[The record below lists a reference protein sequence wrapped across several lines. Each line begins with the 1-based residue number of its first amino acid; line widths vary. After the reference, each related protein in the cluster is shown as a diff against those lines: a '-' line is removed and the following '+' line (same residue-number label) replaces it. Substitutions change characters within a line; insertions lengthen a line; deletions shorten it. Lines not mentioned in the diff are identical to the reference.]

1 MTLEDVV
8 AVVTGA
14 SRGAGRGIALEL
26 GSAGATV
33 YVTGRSVK
41 GAPTTDDMPGTIDET
56 AAEVTAR
63 GGKGVAIRCD
73 HTVDHEV
80 EALFDEVRV
89 ESGRVDLLVNNAWGG
104 YEDAHGG
111 PPAMKPFW
119 TEPVEHW
126 DGMFRAGLRMHWLA
140 SRHAV
145 PLMLSRKRGLIVNTT
160 VSLGDRYL
168 GGLVYDLAKNAINRL
183 AWAMSHELGPHGIA
197 AVALAPGFMS
207 TERGEENFRRH
218 PGLRKKMGG
227 PSETPAY
234 IGRAVV
240 ALANDPGVME
250 KSGRL
255 LEVGALAQQ
264 YGFTDVNGSQP
275 PPFRPPD

>member
-1 MTLEDVV
+1 MALEEVV

-80 EALFDEVRV
+80 EALFDDVRV

-119 TEPVEHW
+119 TEPVAHW
-126 DGMFRAGLRMHWLA
+126 DGMFGAGVRTHWLA

-145 PLMLSRKRGLIVNTT
+145 PLMLPRKRGLIVNTT
-160 VSLGDRYL
+160 ASLGDRYL
-168 GGLVYDLAKNAINRL
+168 GSLLYHVAKSAINRM
-183 AWAMSHELGPHGIA
+183 AWAMSHELGRSGIA

-207 TERGEENFRRH
+207 TERVEETFRRH
-218 PGLRKKMGG
+218 PELREKMGG

-240 ALANDPGVME
+240 ALASDPSVIE

-264 YGFTDVNGSQP
+264 YGFTDVDGSQP
-275 PPFRPPD
+275 PPFRPPE